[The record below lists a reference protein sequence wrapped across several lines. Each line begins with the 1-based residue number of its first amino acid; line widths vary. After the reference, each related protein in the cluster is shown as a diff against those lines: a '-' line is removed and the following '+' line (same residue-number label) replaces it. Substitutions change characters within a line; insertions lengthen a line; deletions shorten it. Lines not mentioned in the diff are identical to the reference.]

1 MMVMNATYPYGQ
13 GVRTLH
19 LVQRH
24 CDSLGL
30 LKNGLLVEHA
40 DAIRVLQ
47 WTIAGA
53 GGANRSRTGDLL
65 RAKQA
70 LSQLSYGPNAIGGSD

>member
-1 MMVMNATYPYGQ
+1 MMVMNATYPMDE
-13 GVRTLH
+13 V
-19 LVQRH
+19 LVLCASSSVN

-30 LKNGLLVEHA
+30 LKNGRRVEHA
-40 DAIRVLQ
+40 DAIRMLQ
-47 WTIAGA
+47 QTVAGA

-70 LSQLSYGPNAIGGSD
+70 LSQLSYGPNAIGGY